1 VVGRHDVGF
10 VGQTGR
16 VHLDRLWGDMSSS
29 VMFERRAWGGGIQS
43 VICKVAIFPHL

>member
-16 VHLDRLWGDMSSS
+16 GNLDRLWGDMSSS
-29 VMFERRAWGGGIQS
+29 VMLERRAGWGGDIERD
-43 VICKVAIFPHL
+43 L